1 MMNFERSGKT
11 ILLTFDVE
19 DWFQVENLR
28 QCIPASS
35 WPSCEL
41 RVEKNTHKILDLLD
55 SVRLVTSRNP
65 MDLPSLQSSVP
76 GSPNSLADTLRLTP
90 NGPIKA
96 TFFVLGWIAERLP
109 HLVREIQARGHEVA
123 SHGYSHRLCGEQSTQ
138 DLKSDLTK
146 SKKLLEDITGTP
158 IYGYR
163 APNFSIDSDRL
174 KLIEEAGYSYDS
186 SFNSFRMNKRYG
198 QVELKNDGGN
208 GILFQISD
216 RFYEIPISN
225 LRIGKQILPWGG
237 GGYFRLIPA
246 QLFKYGVQSI
256 LKNQGAYL
264 FYLHPWEIDPGQPRI
279 SQVPKS
285 LKFRHYLN
293 LSKTVNKLLFLID
306 SFKNFYF
313 ETCCQHI
320 TQHTTAA
327 LQHGTTAGQ
336 DAIRVAGE

>member
-1 MMNFERSGKT
+1 MNVELSAKT

-19 DWFQVENLR
+19 DWFQVENFK
-28 QCIPASS
+28 QCSPSSS

-55 SVRLVTSRNP
+55 SVRVVNSMNPTS
-65 MDLPSLQSSVP
+65 LPNRQSSVP
-76 GSPNSLADTLRLTP
+76 RFSNSPQALPLTP
-90 NGPIKA
+90 NGSIKA

-123 SHGYSHRLCGEQSTQ
+123 SHGYSHQLCGEQTTE
-138 DLKSDLTK
+138 DLKSDLTR

-163 APNFSIDSDRL
+163 APSFSIDNGRL
-174 KLIEEAGYSYDS
+174 KLVEEVGYFYDS

-198 QVELKNDGGN
+198 QVELKCGGGN
-208 GILFQISD
+208 STLFQISD

-246 QLFKYGVQSI
+246 KLFKYGVQSI
-256 LKNQGAYL
+256 LKKQRAYL

-279 SQVPKS
+279 SQAPKT

-293 LSKTVNKLLFLID
+293 LRKTGKKLLYLID
-306 SFKNFYF
+306 NFKNFHF
-313 ETCCQHI
+313 ETCCKHI
-320 TQHTTAA
+320 TQHT
-327 LQHGTTAGQ
+327 
-336 DAIRVAGE
+336 R